1 MAEIGHMALD
11 RPLPKKKMKALTT
24 SRKNRSGDVMQVTG
38 LVYLIVGGV
47 CGDLEL
53 KDDRAK

>member
-1 MAEIGHMALD
+1 MALD